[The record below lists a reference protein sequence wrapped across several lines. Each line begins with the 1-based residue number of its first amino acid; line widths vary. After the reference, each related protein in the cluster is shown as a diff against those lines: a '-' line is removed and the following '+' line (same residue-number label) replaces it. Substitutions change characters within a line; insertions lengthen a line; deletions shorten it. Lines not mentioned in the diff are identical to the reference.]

1 MPTYQYQCENCNR
14 RFELRQSFGDKAIAV
29 CPICRGV
36 AHRLFSPVPILFK
49 GPGFYVTDSREE
61 REGRLDAKGLRK
73 KEMDK
78 GDRKS

>member
-1 MPTYQYQCENCNR
+1 MPTYRYQCENCNR
-14 RFELRQSFGDKAIAV
+14 RFELRQGFSDKPIAI
-29 CPICRGV
+29 CPVCRGV

-61 REGRLDAKGLRK
+61 SKERLDTKGPK
-73 KEMDK
+73 KREMD